1 MINAGMD
8 LKKLPLDDIYEL
20 LTPTPKKV
28 LKAVVASPKTP
39 PETEAHTM
47 LKRYIRECDSK
58 TLKNFLRFCTGSDL
72 LVCDMDNKTPKSIEI
87 SFNSLS
93 GLQRRPVAHTC
104 GRVLDIPTTY
114 ENYPEFRSEFN
125 SVLSS
130 EVWAMDFV

>member
-72 LVCDMDNKTPKSIEI
+72 LVCDMDNKNPKSIEI

-104 GRVLDIPTTY
+104 GRVKITQSSV
-114 ENYPEFRSEFN
+114 RS
-125 SVLSS
+125 SILCYHPKCGQWTLYKV
-130 EVWAMDFV
+130 VKG